1 MIKCATYPDNLIEDT
16 PVTSALIAMVM
27 IFSVVS
33 SFPKLKFE
41 HTCSFVNRAVSL
53 FSSSNI
59 YYGLVDSLGLYGTSI
74 VEFGMGDTWTYAL
87 VILELVLI
95 NTSSNFLLKTLCR
108 NTSSDLVS
116 MISFFNAYNGLGNT
130 LRNVIFWTSVVF
142 YVVVF
147 IFSRQIAKLEIPSEI
162 VRFSIDIISAVF
174 TSMINKSAVAESN
187 AQKAEVD
194 RQFSA
199 AAMAINTPAPDNNSE
214 N

>member
-1 MIKCATYPDNLIEDT
+1 
-16 PVTSALIAMVM
+16 
-27 IFSVVS
+27 
-33 SFPKLKFE
+33 
-41 HTCSFVNRAVSL
+41 VSL